1 MKIHLGKVVKSTR
14 NQYLVAVGNNLAYCS
29 IRGRIAGSRNED
41 SISVKTGDDVHIQM
55 ISENEGVICDVLPR
69 RSKLSRA
76 VIGKA
81 YKERIVATNVDQMI
95 IVMSVRH
102 PQFKSGLLDRYL
114 VIAEK
119 NELRGIICCNKIDLT
134 APSQFEDYASCYH
147 KLGYPFYFTSA
158 KTGDGLE
165 KIKSVLKGKVS
176 VLVGK
181 SGVGK
186 SSLIKYIEPALD
198 LKIKQTSMKTSKG
211 KHTTSFV
218 ELFPLQMGGFIIV
231 TPGIRELGLWDIY
244 RDDLRKFYVEFV
256 QYQNRCQFND
266 CLHLKEPGC
275 AVKSAVESGDIFI
288 ERYKNYSNIYSDLRA
303 APYELLK
310 RR

>member
-1 MKIHLGKVVKSTR
+1 MKTHLGKVIKSTR
-14 NQYLVAVGNNLAYCS
+14 NQYLVAVGENLINCS
-29 IRGRIAGSRNED
+29 IRGRIAGSKKED
-41 SISVKTGDDVHIQM
+41 TISVKAGDDVHVKM

-81 YKERIVATNVDQMI
+81 YTERIVATNVDQMI
-95 IVMSVRH
+95 VVMSVKQ

-119 NELRGIICCNKIDLT
+119 NDLRGVICLNKIDLT
-134 APSQFEDYASCYH
+134 DPSQFEYYASWYQ
-147 KLGYPFYFTSA
+147 KLGYPFYFTSVE
-158 KTGDGLE
+158 TGHGLE
-165 KIKSVLKGKVS
+165 EIKSVLKEKVS

-211 KHTTSFV
+211 RHTTSFA
-218 ELFPLQMGGFIIV
+218 ELFRLQIGGYIID

-244 RDDLRKFYVEFV
+244 RDDLKKFYVEFGY
-256 QYQNRCQFND
+256 YQNKCQFND